1 MAFAKDEV
9 AAAIAK
15 FRSNPFW
22 EKKFDSAPIGA
33 QKRLCLA
40 FFFSEQGAK
49 PGFDLEA
56 YRDLRQYIEDGLT
69 EEDLRWLGD
78 NDANEAARAH
88 FRELLQSKQS
98 AQPVQSAQPAASS
111 SQPSTISLPSAQSA
125 QNAQNAV

>member
-9 AAAIAK
+9 SAAIAK

-56 YRDLRQYIEDGLT
+56 YRDLRQYIEDNLT

-88 FRELLQSKQS
+88 FRELLQSRPAQT
-98 AQPVQSAQPAASS
+98 AQPPPAS
-111 SQPSTISLPSAQSA
+111 PSRPATISLPSAQ
-125 QNAQNAV
+125 NAV

>member
-9 AAAIAK
+9 SAAIAK

-56 YRDLRQYIEDGLT
+56 YRDLRQYIEDNLT

-88 FRELLQSKQS
+88 FRELLQSRPAQT
-98 AQPVQSAQPAASS
+98 AQPPPASPSQPA
-111 SQPSTISLPSAQSA
+111 TISLPSAQ
-125 QNAQNAV
+125 NAV